1 MTDTEVTSQI
11 VQALATYLKRDPSA
25 ITESHHLRDDL
36 GLDSV
41 AIIELLFE
49 IEDRFK
55 IQIPDQDLPGLST
68 VGSVADYVRQRL
80 ASGESAPQAESKP
93 AAATKKPAA
102 KKPAAKKPTAKKAA
116 AATKKPAAPAKK
128 KAPAKNVAST
138 AKKAPAKKKAAAPKK
153 AASSKNT
160 STPKK
165 AKR

>member
-11 VQALATYLKRDPSA
+11 VQSLATYLKRDPSA

-68 VGSVADYVRQRL
+68 VGSVSEYVQQRL
-80 ASGESAPQAESKP
+80 ASGRSAPKAETKP
-93 AAATKKPAA
+93 ASATKKPAA
-102 KKPAAKKPTAKKAA
+102 KKPVAKKAA
-116 AATKKPAAPAKK
+116 AAKKPAAPTKKNAPVKKAAPAAKKAQTKK
-128 KAPAKNVAST
+128 KAAPP
-138 AKKAPAKKKAAAPKK
+138 KKSAPAKKP
-153 AASSKNT
+153 

-165 AKR
+165 TKR